1 MNIQS
6 ETKPIKNKELTKR
19 KLIDAVG
26 EIFRTEGHT
35 GLGVNKVAKKA
46 GVTKKL
52 IYDYF
57 ERDFNNLVETYI
69 LETDYWMIFAD
80 SVQQL
85 VDEHGYDGNQKLI
98 TDILQNQFRYFYL
111 DKQMQKLILWEV
123 STNSPLMRSIHNVRE
138 TMGQRLFEL
147 TDVHFKAT
155 GVNFRAISALLVGGI
170 YYSILHTRFN
180 GGIFSDIDISTEAGR
195 EEMLKAIELI
205 VGWAYREAGSNEN
218 AITQSVS

>member
-1 MNIQS
+1 MNFQP
-6 ETKPIKNKELTKR
+6 KPKQIKNKELTKR

-69 LETDYWMIFAD
+69 LETDYWMTFAD
-80 SVQQL
+80 RVQQL
-85 VDEHGYDGNQKLI
+85 IDEHGYNENQKLI
-98 TDILQNQFRYFYL
+98 TEILQNQFRYFYL
-111 DKQMQKLILWEV
+111 DKQMQQLILWEI
-123 STNSPLMRSIHNVRE
+123 STGSPLMRSIHNVRE
-138 TMGQRLFEL
+138 MMGQKLFEQ
-147 TDVHFKAT
+147 TDAHFKGT
-155 GVNFRAISALLVGGI
+155 GVNFRAVSALLVGGI

-180 GGIFSDIDISTEAGR
+180 GGIFSDVDLSTETGR
-195 EEMLKAIELI
+195 EEMLEAIELI
-205 VGWAYREAGSNEN
+205 VGWAYREADSN
-218 AITQSVS
+218 